1 MKISNHRELQ
11 MSWYNKKPTK
21 TPPKPHAAP
30 HRNSPVTQKHMDEAK
45 KTAPEKK
52 QDDKNNY
59 NR

>member
-45 KTAPEKK
+45 KTGP
-52 QDDKNNY
+52 DKNEKQ
-59 NR
+59 